1 MKKYKLYLF
10 DLDGTLLDSDQMI
23 IETFHYLYKLYK
35 PSDFKVDEAKLLTF
49 SGPPIKITLKQ
60 EFLEVNQDE
69 LLKVWRKES
78 IKNYPIFTK
87 LFPGTLEILSTLVEK
102 NYKVAIVTN
111 KHRVAADEAFKLFG
125 IADLGIWSI
134 SGDDIKEQKPSP
146 EGLFKAMDHFGI
158 KDKSEVV
165 YIGDSIYD
173 AKTAEN
179 AGVDFAL
186 VSWSP
191 RKLPENTKI
200 TWKIDSFSEMARSL

>member
-1 MKKYKLYLF
+1 
-10 DLDGTLLDSDQMI
+10 
-23 IETFHYLYKLYK
+23 
-35 PSDFKVDEAKLLTF
+35 
-49 SGPPIKITLKQ
+49 
-60 EFLEVNQDE
+60 
-69 LLKVWRKES
+69 
-78 IKNYPIFTK
+78 
-87 LFPGTLEILSTLVEK
+87 
-102 NYKVAIVTN
+102 
-111 KHRVAADEAFKLFG
+111 
-125 IADLGIWSI
+125 
-134 SGDDIKEQKPSP
+134 
-146 EGLFKAMDHFGI
+146 MDHFGI